1 MLWYN
6 TFVLKLF
13 LTLLVC
19 LLLPAAEAHMPLLR
33 TAAEI
38 NALSDD
44 EFASGIPFDIEGI
57 VSFVASSASPGLNPN
72 VTVQDRTGAVT
83 VFSAHGLPVPSTGDI
98 IRAIG
103 TTSFDSFSQPHADY
117 TNLVRVGHA
126 TAPKP
131 EAFTLGELLH
141 GDYNHRLVETSG
153 TIADAFRDE
162 IDHRYNYLLLKH
174 GSEMLP
180 VAFPDP
186 KMAEGTLQ
194 ALIGAEVRVVGICCF
209 SSGARGF
216 LGPRLELTGLDAVR
230 VTRPAPSDPFDA
242 PMLENVH
249 RINPAA
255 VANMGRRAIVGRVIA
270 AWNGDRFIL
279 KTADGRFLRATLAR
293 WHSQPSY
300 GETVRVVGFPE
311 TDLFRINI
319 GEAIWRREQVDL
331 PPEDAPKPCTVEAL
345 LMDGKG
351 QQQFRP
357 YYFGSTLKI
366 TGRVRGLTGATH
378 PRTHLLLDCGKAIIP
393 VNADTCPDAFKNV
406 AEGCVVA
413 VTGICLMETENWRS
427 DAPFPRVTGMTLIL
441 RTASDLKILSRPP
454 WWTPLRLSVVIGAL
468 LVVLSGIFIW
478 NRMLNRLV
486 ERRSRALLK
495 EQAAHDV
502 ADLKVEERTRL
513 AVELHDT
520 LAQNLTGIAL
530 QIDAAQMA
538 AEEEPNSV
546 MTYLES
552 ARRKM
557 QNCRENLRN
566 CLWDLRSRA
575 FEEKELAEAI
585 RKTIVPHI
593 GETDVQIEM
602 DIPCRKLSDNTIHA
616 VLCIIRE
623 LAINAVR
630 HGKATHITVCGMLD
644 ASGLFFTV
652 TDDGG
657 GFVPARRPGLSEG
670 HFGLQ
675 GVTERV
681 VRLGGTFDITS
692 SPGHGTT
699 ATLSHLTPD
708 A

>member
-1 MLWYN
+1 MKPL
-6 TFVLKLF
+6 

-19 LLLPAAEAHMPLLR
+19 LLLPTAEARAPLH
-33 TAAEI
+33 TASEI
-38 NALSDD
+38 NALSDE
-44 EFASGIPFDIEGI
+44 EFASGIPFHIEGT

-83 VFSAHGLPVPSTGDI
+83 LFSVQGLPVPSTGDI
-98 IRAIG
+98 IRATG
-103 TTSFDSFSQPHADY
+103 TTSFDTFSQPHADY
-117 TNLVRVGHA
+117 TNLVCIGHTA
-126 TAPKP
+126 TPKP
-131 EAFTLGELLH
+131 EVLSLGELLR
-141 GDYNHRLVETSG
+141 GDYNHRLVETTG

-162 IDHRYNYLLLKH
+162 IDHRYNYLLLKR

-186 KMAEGTLQ
+186 KMTETTLQ
-194 ALIGAEVRVVGICCF
+194 SLIGSEVRVMGTCCF
-209 SSGARGF
+209 SSGSRDF

-230 VTRPAPSDPFDA
+230 VTRPAPRNPFDA
-242 PMLENVH
+242 PMLENIH

-255 VANMGRRAIVGRVIA
+255 VANMGRRAVVGRVIA
-270 AWNGDRFIL
+270 VWNGNRFIL

-293 WHSQPSY
+293 RQPPPSY

-319 GEAIWRREQVDL
+319 GEAIWRREQADL
-331 PPEDAPKPCTVEAL
+331 TPEDTPMPCTVEAL
-345 LMDGKG
+345 LMDAKG

-357 YYFGSTLKI
+357 HYFGKSLKI
-366 TGRVRGLTGATH
+366 TGCVRDFTGATN

-393 VNADTCPDAFKNV
+393 VNADTCPYAFKDV
-406 AEGCVVA
+406 TEGCVVE
-413 VTGICLMETENWRS
+413 VSGICLMETENWRS

-441 RTASDLKILSRPP
+441 RTAADLKILSRPP
-454 WWTPLRLSVVIGAL
+454 WWTPLRLSIVIGAL

-520 LAQNLTGIAL
+520 LAQNLTGISL

-546 MTYLES
+546 MPYLES

-557 QNCRENLRN
+557 QNCRDNLRN

-585 RKTIVPHI
+585 RKTIAPHI
-593 GETDVQIEM
+593 GETDVQIKM

-630 HGKATHITVCGMLD
+630 HGKAAHLTIGGTLD
-644 ASGLFFTV
+644 DSGLSFTV
-652 TDDGG
+652 ADDGV
-657 GFVPARRPGLSEG
+657 GFDPAQRPGLSEG

-675 GVTERV
+675 GVTERI

-692 SPGHGTT
+692 TPGHGAT
-699 ATLSHLTPD
+699 ATLTHLTPD

>member
-1 MLWYN
+1 MKPLL
-6 TFVLKLF
+6 TILF
-13 LTLLVC
+13 C
-19 LLLPAAEAHMPLLR
+19 LLLPAAEANAPLLR

-38 NALSDD
+38 KALSDE
-44 EFASGIPFDIEGI
+44 EFASGIPFDIEGT
-57 VSFVASSASPGLNPN
+57 VSFVAATASPRLNPN
-72 VTVQDRTGAVT
+72 VSVQDRTGAVT
-83 VFSAHGLPVPSTGDI
+83 LFSVRGLPVPSTGDI
-98 IRAIG
+98 IHATG

-117 TNLVRVGHA
+117 TNLVRIGH
-126 TAPKP
+126 TAVPKP
-131 EAFTLGELLH
+131 EVLSLGELLR
-141 GDYNHRLVETSG
+141 GDYNHRLVETAG
-153 TIADAFRDE
+153 MIADAFRDE
-162 IDHRYNYLLLKH
+162 IDHRYNYLLLKR

-180 VAFPDP
+180 AAFPDP
-186 KMAEGTLQ
+186 KMAKSTLQ
-194 ALIGAEVRVVGICCF
+194 ALIGAEVHVAGVCSF
-209 SSGARGF
+209 TSGARGF

-230 VTRPAPSDPFDA
+230 VTRPAPRNPFDA
-242 PMLENVH
+242 PLLENIH

-255 VANMGRRAIVGRVIA
+255 VANMGRRAVVGRVIA
-270 AWNGDRFIL
+270 VWNGDRFIL

-293 WHSQPSY
+293 RQPPPSY

-319 GEAIWRREQVDL
+319 GEAIWRREQADL
-331 PPEDAPKPCTVEAL
+331 PPEDAPVPCTVEAL
-345 LMDGKG
+345 LMDAKG

-357 YYFGSTLKI
+357 HYFGKTLKI
-366 TGRVRGLTGATH
+366 TGCVRDFTGATN

-393 VNADTCPDAFKNV
+393 VNADTCPDAFKDV
-406 AEGCVVA
+406 AEGCVVEA
-413 VTGICLMETENWRS
+413 SGICLMETENWRS
-427 DAPFPRVTGMTLIL
+427 DAPFPHVTGMTLIL
-441 RTASDLKILSRPP
+441 RTAADLKILSRPP
-454 WWTPLRLSVVIGAL
+454 WWTPLRFSIVIGAL
-468 LVVLSGIFIW
+468 LVVLGGIFIW

-520 LAQNLTGIAL
+520 LAQNLTGISL

-546 MTYLES
+546 MPYLES

-557 QNCRENLRN
+557 QNCRDNLRN

-585 RKTIVPHI
+585 RKTIAPHI
-593 GETDVQIEM
+593 GETNVQIEM

-623 LAINAVR
+623 LAINTVR
-630 HGKATHITVCGMLD
+630 HGKAAHLTIGGTLD
-644 ASGLFFTV
+644 DSGLSFTV
-652 TDDGG
+652 ADDGV
-657 GFVPARRPGLSEG
+657 GFDPAQRPGLSEG

-675 GVTERV
+675 GVTERI
-681 VRLGGTFDITS
+681 VRLGGTFEITS

-699 ATLSHLTPD
+699 ATLTHLTPD